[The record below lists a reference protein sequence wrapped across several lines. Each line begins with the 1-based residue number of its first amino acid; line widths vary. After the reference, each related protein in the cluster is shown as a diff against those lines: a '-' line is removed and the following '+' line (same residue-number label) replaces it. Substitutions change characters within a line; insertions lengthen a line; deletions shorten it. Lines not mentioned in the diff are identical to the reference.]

1 MRDVCPV
8 PIRFEP
14 MRTAKIIAVLFAA
27 VTALGVSACG
37 SDEPQSSDQGQQETA
52 AQDADEKDTADK
64 DAETKAKSADELAK
78 DVEIVKCDSGQGVGV
93 GATVEVTNSLDE
105 PMEYIGT
112 INFLDASGTLLTEG
126 YFNTGTLEPGAK
138 STEEVP
144 GANVYEVVQ
153 GATCELVEVK
163 IDEPV

>member
-1 MRDVCPV
+1 
-8 PIRFEP
+8 

-27 VTALGVSACG
+27 TAALGVSACG
-37 SDEPQSSDQGQQETA
+37 SDEPQDSGQAQQETA
-52 AQDADEKDTADK
+52 AQDAEEKDTAEK

-78 DVEIVKCDSGQGVGV
+78 DVEVVTCESGTGAGVS
-93 GATVEVTNSLDE
+93 ATVEVTNSLEE

-112 INFLDASGTLLTEG
+112 INFLDAAGTLLTEG

>member
-1 MRDVCPV
+1 
-8 PIRFEP
+8 

-27 VTALGVSACG
+27 TAALGVSACG
-37 SDEPQSSDQGQQETA
+37 NDEPQSSAQGQQTA
-52 AQDADEKDTADK
+52 APDTDGEDAGAK
-64 DAETKAKSADELAK
+64 DAETKAKSADELAE
-78 DVEIVKCDSGQGVGV
+78 DIEIVTCESGQSAGVN
-93 GATVEVTNSLDE
+93 ATVEVTNSLDE

-112 INFLDASGTLLTEG
+112 INFSDAAGTLLTEG
-126 YFNTGTLEPGAK
+126 YFNTGTLEPGAS

-153 GATCELVEVK
+153 GATCELVDVK

>member
-1 MRDVCPV
+1 
-8 PIRFEP
+8 

-27 VTALGVSACG
+27 TAALGVSACG
-37 SDEPQSSDQGQQETA
+37 SDEPQDFNVQEQQPETTA
-52 AQDADEKDTADK
+52 KDKHEK

-78 DVEIVKCDSGQGVGV
+78 DVTIAECGLDNRVN
-93 GATVEVTNSLDE
+93 ATVEVTNSLEE

-112 INFLDASGTLLTEG
+112 INFMDASGAVLTDG
-126 YFNTGTLEPGAK
+126 VFNTGTLQPGEK

-144 GANVYEVVQ
+144 GAVYEPVQ
-153 GATCELVEVK
+153 GVTCELVEVK

>member
-1 MRDVCPV
+1 
-8 PIRFEP
+8 

-27 VTALGVSACG
+27 TTALGVSACG
-37 SDEPQSSDQGQQETA
+37 SDEPQSSEQGQQETT
-52 AQDADEKDTADK
+52 AQDTADK

-78 DVEIVKCDSGQGVGV
+78 DVEIVTCESGQGAGV
-93 GATVEVTNSLDE
+93 NATVEVTNSLDE

-153 GATCELVEVK
+153 GATCELVDVK